1 MGRKEQEVEWE
12 KNNNKKSKKK
22 KKKDVPPTFL
32 LLSLIKTT
40 TATTTINGNI
50 ITTTKTDH
58 TVDDDD
64 DKDDDRINSH
74 NISDDES
81 NSDDNDNDDSS
92 SSSSSST
99 SIMIQSLPI
108 VIVNLERLCGY
119 AVTEAERDEITQ
131 QVRQAL
137 LGNNNDNDVN
147 GFEILVTEL
156 FKMKVAYHGN
166 DSNTNSTTFDN
177 DDKYCVVNY
186 PELLYPT
193 DGGVV
198 SIYICTHSLRLM
210 RLLIQQRY
218 LE

>member
-1 MGRKEQEVEWE
+1 MTNDG
-12 KNNNKKSKKK
+12 
-22 KKKDVPPTFL
+22 D
-32 LLSLIKTT
+32 
-40 TATTTINGNI
+40 I

-64 DKDDDRINSH
+64 GEDNNGIDSH

-81 NSDDNDNDDSS
+81 NSDENDDDDDDSS

-119 AVTEAERDEITQ
+119 AVPEAERDEITQ

-147 GFEILVTEL
+147 DFEIRVTEL
-156 FKMKVAYHGN
+156 FEMKVAHHGD
-166 DSNTNSTTFDN
+166 DSDTNSTTFDN
-177 DDKYCVVNY
+177 DDKYCVVKY

-193 DGGVV
+193 DGRVV
-198 SIYICTHSLRLM
+198 STRRLWNNLHAKKKQQILPIKVVLLDRIVYYLIRYNRSLAW
-210 RLLIQQRY
+210 
-218 LE
+218 